1 MATVFTESG
10 KIQTAQSISTIPKQ
24 LQLNIYKFLEF
35 NSIDSLM
42 LVSKGV
48 HTSLNSEALWIFLV
62 KRDLTEK
69 TLETGESYKSFY
81 LAAMPFLCSI
91 DSCATS
97 LKKMEE
103 YRNKKWSE
111 ISDADK
117 DEYYSFGMECEN
129 RFEILHEAA
138 SKGYDKCLV
147 IILNNLDIKV
157 DECNSEIGTT
167 AICMAAQYNN
177 ILCVEKLL
185 SLGSDLENIDEFG
198 ASPLC
203 YAVIGG
209 SLESVKFLLN
219 KGAKVTNVHTREVEM
234 LNDLEKCEPKIK
246 KEIMDLLKNQVNTIT
261 QNKTDS
267 TNQESLKKLQE
278 SLLNYEKIY
287 QKTIQE
293 TSQQKTMLLKKL
305 QEEKM
310 NQTLEGS
317 ITNSEADL
325 LKKGS
330 SFTKEFKQH
339 S

>member
-1 MATVFTESG
+1 MATLFTKSDR
-10 KIQTAQSISTIPKQ
+10 IQMSQSISTIPKQ
-24 LQLNIYKFLEF
+24 LLLNIYKFLDF
-35 NSIDSLM
+35 KSIDSLM

-48 HTSLNSEALWIFLV
+48 NTSLKSEALWIFLV

-81 LAAMPFLCSI
+81 LAAMPFLSSI
-91 DSCATS
+91 DSCATM

-103 YRNKKWSE
+103 FRDKEWSG

-117 DEYYSFGMECEN
+117 EEYYACGMECEN

-138 SKGYDKCLV
+138 SKGYEKCLV
-147 IILNNLDIKV
+147 IILNNLNLKV

-167 AICMAAQYNN
+167 ALSMAVLSNH

-185 SLGSDLENIDEFG
+185 SLGSDLENMDEFS

-203 YAVIGG
+203 YAIIVG

-234 LNDLEKCEPKIK
+234 LNDLKSCEPKIK
-246 KEIMDLLKNQVNTIT
+246 KEIMDLLINQVNTIT

-267 TNQESLKKLQE
+267 TNKESFKKLQE
-278 SLLNYEKIY
+278 YLFNYEKIY
-287 QKTIQE
+287 QTTIQE
-293 TSQQKTMLLKKL
+293 TSQQQTMLLKKL

-310 NQTLEGS
+310 NQTLEDS
-317 ITNSEADL
+317 ITIKRGDPYG
-325 LKKGS
+325 KP
-330 SFTKEFKQH
+330 
-339 S
+339 